1 MVPQAIFGRAKICFL
16 DAALGAD
23 CFQIGCA
30 SPALRSTQSLRAP
43 EPQSPRAPE
52 PQSPRAP
59 EPQSPRA
66 PEPQSPRAPE
76 PQSLSAVANAASS
89 DPSSPAVEPVK
100 CGVAG
105 SFGWQRR
112 LANAVTEPNGSTSA
126 FVAPLLRRAATRVEG
141 HCSECMHLQTIM
153 TCQSGIRVKR
163 LASVR

>member
-30 SPALRSTQSLRAP
+30 SPALRSTQSL
-43 EPQSPRAPE
+43 
-52 PQSPRAP
+52 RAP